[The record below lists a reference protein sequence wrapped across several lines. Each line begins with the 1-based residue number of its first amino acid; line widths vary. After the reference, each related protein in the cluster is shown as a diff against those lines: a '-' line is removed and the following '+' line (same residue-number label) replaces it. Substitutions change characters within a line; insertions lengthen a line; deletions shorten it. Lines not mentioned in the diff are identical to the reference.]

1 MREDWARRMSELLAP
16 GGVLVCL
23 EFPLWKGLSELG
35 PPWSLKGVYWNLLAQ
50 GGDGR
55 INEPPEEIEYPEGH
69 HIVII
74 QFHRRAPLSPN
85 VTRRNVLLVCKRFYV
100 SRLIIS
106 LWSCHTDE
114 STRSASVCRICMLS
128 PSSGPAIIRNGY
140 WTPWN
145 NRQISLLT
153 FASSG

>member
-1 MREDWARRMSELLAP
+1 MVSLA
-16 GGVLVCL
+16 G
-23 EFPLWKGLSELG
+23 FPEIGQVTTLSSRLPDLSDNIWSRILG
-35 PPWSLKGVYWNLLAQ
+35 FATESA
-50 GGDGR
+50 
-55 INEPPEEIEYPEGH
+55 EIEYPEGH
-69 HIVII
+69 HIINI